1 MENIYKNQIKLVF
14 GSIFGIWSY
23 ILKVL
28 VTLPYVLL
36 GTFYFHY
43 RMVLLDGRLV
53 FFSIIVKFLF
63 NENGV

>member
-1 MENIYKNQIKLVF
+1 MESIYKNQIKLVF

-36 GTFYFHY
+36 GTFYLHH
-43 RMVLLDGRLV
+43 RRILLDGRHV